1 MATVPG
7 HEHFCV
13 KGLSVQV
20 PIRATNLDLSAN
32 IIASI
37 SIEGIQSCV
46 GIDIVRDGD
55 VNGEMFLE
63 IFERDIL
70 PLCQPWPGK
79 RSVVVLDN
87 AAVHLKY
94 MIDAEQSALQKVLL
108 LCIFLRALLTI
119 IPFFH
124 IAKMKLQ
131 RDHGH
136 GIMPINIKMHDKTV

>member
-1 MATVPG
+1 M
-7 HEHFCV
+7 
-13 KGLSVQV
+13 QV
-20 PIRATNLDLSAN
+20 PIRATNLGLSAN

-70 PLCQPWPGK
+70 PLRQPWPGK

-108 LCIFLRALLTI
+108 LCIFLRAVLTRI
-119 IPFFH
+119 
-124 IAKMKLQ
+124 
-131 RDHGH
+131 RWS
-136 GIMPINIKMHDKTV
+136 